1 MFTSRPRPKS
11 DVDVAKNSLFYCS
24 HNLEHH
30 QEEIMGRELP
40 SEPARPWNNTEKKA
54 IAIDMLERYTG
65 SEHKNI
71 CSHIILT
78 NFEYYMDR
86 FSKKYNSKVLS
97 GSAMRICNVPSL
109 DVSIIDFKI
118 GAPMSALVIEMLS
131 ALNPN
136 AVLMLGMCGGLH
148 RDLKVGD
155 LFLPMAAIRGEGTS
169 QHFFPA
175 QVPALPAFTIQKF
188 LSQIIVERGMK
199 YSAGV
204 VHTTDYRFWEFD
216 DAFKSTLKQEKAA
229 AIDMETATLFISA
242 FACKVPCGALLLVS
256 DLPLKE
262 VKTRASAKKVFRDY
276 TDLHLEIGVEA
287 MSELEER
294 GDRVRHFEW

>member
-1 MFTSRPRPKS
+1 MAR
-11 DVDVAKNSLFYCS
+11 
-24 HNLEHH
+24 
-30 QEEIMGRELP
+30 ILP
-40 SEPARPWNNTEKKA
+40 NEPSRPWNSTEKKA
-54 IAIDMLERYTG
+54 IALDMLERYTG
-65 SEHKNI
+65 SRAKDI

-78 NFEYYMDR
+78 NFEYYMER
-86 FSKKYNSKVLS
+86 FSKIYDSKIVA

-131 ALNPN
+131 AINPS

-155 LFLPMAAIRGEGTS
+155 MFLPMAAIRGEGTS
-169 QHFFPA
+169 NHFLPP
-175 QVPALPAFTIQKF
+175 QVPALPAFKIQKF
-188 LSQIIVERGMK
+188 ISQIIVERNLK

-216 DAFKSTLKQEKAA
+216 ENFKEVLKQEKAA
-229 AIDMETATLFISA
+229 AIDMETATLFITA

-276 TDLHLEIGVEA
+276 TDLHLEIGVES
-287 MSELEER
+287 MCELEER
-294 GDRVRHFEW
+294 GDQVRHFEW